1 MDIDSFIL
9 NIKSD
14 HIHKNIV
21 EYVETRFDNSN
32 YQLDRPLYK
41 GKNEKLIGLMKY
53 ELGGK
58 ITTKFVGLRVK
69 TCSYLIDDGS
79 ESKKAKSAKKCII
92 KENLILKIIKTV

>member
-14 HIHKNIV
+14 HIHKDIA

-41 GKNEKLIGLMKY
+41 GKNVKLIGLMKY
-53 ELGGK
+53 
-58 ITTKFVGLRVK
+58 
-69 TCSYLIDDGS
+69 
-79 ESKKAKSAKKCII
+79 
-92 KENLILKIIKTV
+92 